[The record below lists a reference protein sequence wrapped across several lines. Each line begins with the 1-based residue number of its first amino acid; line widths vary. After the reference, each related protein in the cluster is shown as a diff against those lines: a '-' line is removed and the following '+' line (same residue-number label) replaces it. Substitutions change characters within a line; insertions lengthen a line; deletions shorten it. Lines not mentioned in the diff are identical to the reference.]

1 VEIEGG
7 CCNVYTFDSVGV
19 VVVGVGRGGVEGR
32 RGGGGGGC
40 VDSFHVAKGEMRG
53 CCCCVG
59 CAYIVRE

>member
-1 VEIEGG
+1 M
-7 CCNVYTFDSVGV
+7 YTFDSVGV
-19 VVVGVGRGGVEGR
+19 VVVGVGRGGVGGR
-32 RGGGGGGC
+32 RGGGGRGC